1 MRCTPAAFGGR
12 GEGLRRGAVAPLER
26 RVRAEG
32 VDQVVGDVHA
42 LAARAAPRSASVASA
57 TAISTSS
64 DHGRS
69 LSFPGSRAMHRT
81 AYPALSSSGTSR
93 PPMYPDA
100 PVTRQRSEVES
111 CSTQSSGPGD
121 ALFTGWPPG
130 HRLIIVANTGQGG

>member
-1 MRCTPAAFGGR
+1 MPSRA
-12 GEGLRRGAVAPLER
+12 RRT
-26 RVRAEG
+26 
-32 VDQVVGDVHA
+32 A
-42 LAARAAPRSASVASA
+42 LSSITSA

-100 PVTRQRSEVES
+100 PVTRQF
-111 CSTQSSGPGD
+111 SGDDILP
-121 ALFTGWPPG
+121 
-130 HRLIIVANTGQGG
+130 V